1 MATKYIE
8 NHQNSWD
15 SDRRARRSMG
25 ENAET
30 DDIRTTENGGEVFGF
45 KVRVATGYENV
56 ENTPLFSRGGRGDRF
71 RRYQEFH
78 ERV

>member
-45 KVRVATGYENV
+45 TMRVATGYENV
-56 ENTPLFSRGGRGDRF
+56 ENTPLVSRGGRGDRF
-71 RRYQEFH
+71 RRSQEFR